1 MTAETLLRLESFVA
15 GYPGRELTSPL
26 SAEIPVG
33 VRVGLIGANGSG
45 KSTVVK
51 TLLGLVKPLSGHYE
65 WRAGARFGYVPQEN
79 QLDELFPLT
88 VDDLLKMGTT
98 EKLPRLRSAS
108 ADFERE
114 AGRTLKE
121 LEIEPLRSSLVREL
135 SGGQRQRALIA
146 RALIARPDVLVM
158 DEPYSFLDHLFN
170 KKLRERFQAWS
181 AKEGLSVFL
190 VEHDLNLM
198 LNHLDRS
205 RDWLM
210 ILGRE
215 KTLCGPISEVLTEK
229 ALSEAYGTT
238 VHLHKEN
245 GETQVH
251 LL

>member
-1 MTAETLLRLESFVA
+1 MTAETLLKLESFVA
-15 GYPGRELTSPL
+15 GYPGRQLTSPI
-26 SAEIPVG
+26 SAAIPVG

-51 TLLGLVKPLSGHYE
+51 TLLGLVEPLSGRYE
-65 WRAGARFGYVPQEN
+65 WRPGARFGYVPQEN
-79 QLDELFPLT
+79 QVDELFPLT
-88 VDDLLKMGTT
+88 VDDLLKMGMM
-98 EKLPRLRSAS
+98 ERLPRIRSTS
-108 ADFERE
+108 SDFERE
-114 AGRTLKE
+114 VVRTLQE
-121 LEIEPLRSSLVREL
+121 LEIEPLRRSIVREL

-181 AKEGLSVFL
+181 ANDGLSVFL
-190 VEHDLNLM
+190 VEHDLNLL
-198 LNHLDRS
+198 LNQLDRS

-215 KTLCGPISEVLTEK
+215 KTLCGPIAEVLTER
-229 ALSEAYGTT
+229 ALSEAYGTE